1 MKLPILAGNWKMNGS
16 TESVKALLS
25 KLAQSAIE
33 PSIKMVVFPP
43 FPFLPQTEQILR
55 ETSIGWGAQDMC
67 AEDDGAFTG
76 EVSATMLLDF
86 GCQFVIVGHSER
98 RHIYGESDEL
108 VARKCEK
115 ALRCGLTPILC
126 VGETQAERQQGL
138 TEAVV
143 ARQLYSA
150 LDRIGVADFDKI
162 VVAYEPVWAIGTGL
176 TASPDEAEA
185 VHAFLK
191 HKISE
196 KDAIVGKKMQV
207 LYGGSLKAANAN
219 ELFAMPNIDGGL
231 VGGASLNGDEFLQMA
246 SLLASSKD

>member
-25 KLAQSAIE
+25 KLTEKPID
-33 PSIKMVVFPP
+33 PSIKLAVFPP
-43 FPFLPQTEQILR
+43 FPFLAQAQKYLKDSQIA
-55 ETSIGWGAQDMC
+55 WGAQDLC

-76 EVSATMLLDF
+76 EVSATMLFDF

-98 RHIYGESDEL
+98 RHIYGEGDEL

-115 ALRCGLTPILC
+115 ALRCGLRPILC

-138 TEAVV
+138 TERVV
-143 ARQLYSA
+143 ERQLYSV
-150 LDRIGVADFDKI
+150 LDRIGIADFDKI

-176 TASPDEAEA
+176 TASPNEAEA

-219 ELFAMPNIDGGL
+219 ELFAMPNVDGGL

-246 SLLASSKD
+246 NLLASRV